1 MMMHAVWRTLLAFA
15 VIHVGMASADEA
27 PQPAF
32 LEHTVAFE
40 KAYAASFYQ
49 FDACGDG
56 ISGRTWR
63 SALVA
68 RLKQCPFSDA
78 AKARFMARAAAQRR
92 KSAEQINKL
101 IETNGGLPVRLA
113 GMTRTCREQ
122 RDSPEYRDVRNRLDA
137 FAAGKLKA
145 DKVVEQPCDAAQIDP

>member
-1 MMMHAVWRTLLAFA
+1 MIRSWRLRITWPPCRRPQSKGMMMHAVWRTLMAFA
-15 VIHVGMASADEA
+15 VIHVGMARAGEA
-27 PQPAF
+27 PKPAS

-40 KAYAASFYQ
+40 QAYAASFYQ

-63 SALVA
+63 DALVA

-101 IETNGGLPVRLA
+101 IETNGGLPVRV
-113 GMTRTCREQ
+113 CR
-122 RDSPEYRDVRNRLDA
+122 
-137 FAAGKLKA
+137 LKPPRRR
-145 DKVVEQPCDAAQIDP
+145 E

>member
-1 MMMHAVWRTLLAFA
+1 MMHAVWRFLPAIA
-15 VIHVGMASADEA
+15 AIHVVVAGANEL
-27 PQPAF
+27 PKPAAM
-32 LEHTVAFE
+32 ENTNAFE

-56 ISGRTWR
+56 IAGRSWR

-68 RLKQCPFSDA
+68 RLRQCPFSNA
-78 AKARFMARAAAQRR
+78 AKVRFLARAAEQRR
-92 KSAEQINKL
+92 KSTGQINKL

-122 RDSPEYRDVRNRLDA
+122 MDSPEYRDVRTRLDA
-137 FAAGKLKA
+137 FAAGRLPA
-145 DKVVEQPCDAAQIDP
+145 DAVVAQPCDAAEIDP